1 MFWYIYFFV
10 KPGAEAIKLGQK
22 VSSKVIKNVLKIQEN
37 FRYSRITQSRRLG
50 LLRYIKYLAGIK
62 QKLLAIL
69 FVAKNSALVP
79 PYKNTFGDLID

>member
-1 MFWYIYFFV
+1 MVWYIYFFV

-22 VSSKVIKNVLKIQEN
+22 VRSKVIKNVLKIQEN

-50 LLRYIKYLAGIK
+50 LLRLIKYLAGIK